1 MNHTILL
8 VDSLLVGTGADCD
21 VNVHV
26 LAQWQIPS
34 HMHSFQGELEAAN
47 DTTGIFFF
55 SLRQDKQVIINL
67 GNKLKK

>member
-55 SLRQDKQVIINL
+55 FTSPRQT
-67 GNKLKK
+67 GNNKFRK